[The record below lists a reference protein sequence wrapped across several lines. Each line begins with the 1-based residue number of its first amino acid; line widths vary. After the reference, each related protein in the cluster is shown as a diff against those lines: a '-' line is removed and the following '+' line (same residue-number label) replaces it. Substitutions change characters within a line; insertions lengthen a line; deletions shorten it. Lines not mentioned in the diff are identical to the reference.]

1 MTLTHPALWSA
12 LGLLSVAAWA
22 LSLLLPIGGGYTG
35 LDVLTIGWLGVIIGK
50 YGYLANLT
58 IFFGPPLLVLSRK
71 PQPWSSLVLAVFT
84 AFTAYCA
91 VVWDGILLGDQMN
104 LVRLRPFGPAY
115 YLWLLAV
122 IVAGF
127 APAVREALAAQARRK
142 A

>member
-1 MTLTHPALWSA
+1 MTLPRPALWSA

-22 LSLLLPIGGGYTG
+22 LSLILPIGGGYTG

-58 IFFGPPLLVLSRK
+58 VFLGPPLLVLRGT

-84 AFTAYCA
+84 AFTGYHA
-91 VVWDGILLGDQMN
+91 VTWDGILLGDHME

-122 IVAGF
+122 LVAGL
-127 APAVREALAAQARRK
+127 APIAREALARRK
-142 A
+142 P